1 MPITVILRGAMGAP
15 EVRGRLRPLSI
26 VGPTRGDVPQE
37 RPSSTVSVTKLT
49 WPVHIAIRDRD
60 TKLGLLNGS

>member
-26 VGPTRGDVPQE
+26 VGPTGGDVPQE
-37 RPSSTVSVTKLT
+37 CPAVTQLT
-49 WPVHIAIRDRD
+49 WAVHIAIRDRP